1 MPDYPSRRSVVRAL
15 NGIVATS
22 QPLAVHAGVRILL
35 QGGNAID
42 AAIAT
47 AAALN
52 VVEPMSTGIG
62 GDMFALVWIAREQK
76 LYALNGSGRA
86 PNALTIDEARKRG
99 ALRGMPTMGWL
110 PVTVPGAVDGWAQ
123 LLERFGRMK
132 FADVLHPAIEYAE
145 QGFPV
150 SELIANAWASLQPKL
165 DMNPSAA
172 RAYLH
177 RDQAPRVGEIHKQP
191 DLAKTLRALAEGGRD
206 VFYRGEIADKIA
218 QHASDTGGLITRAD
232 LANHTSTWDE
242 PISTTYHDVTLYEC
256 PPNGQGIVAL
266 ETLNLLENFDLR
278 ALEHNSAEYLH
289 LLIEAMKLA
298 FADAFAHVA
307 DPRVVPVPTAQLLDK
322 AYAAKRRTLID
333 MAHALEMPPTGI
345 KGSDTVYLSVVDQE
359 RNCVSFINSLY
370 EGFGSGIVVPG
381 TGICLQN
388 RGANFSLDPQS
399 PNALAPNKRPYHTI
413 IPAMAFK
420 HGQPWLTY
428 GVMGGFMQPQGH
440 VQVLLNMYDFQM
452 DPQRA
457 LDAPRVRVFGD
468 GAVALE
474 DAFDNDTRL
483 ALASRGHRLVE
494 SDPDEFG
501 GGQIIALEPETGALA
516 AGSDP
521 RKDGCAIGY

>member
-1 MPDYPSRRSVVRAL
+1 
-15 NGIVATS
+15 
-22 QPLAVHAGVRILL
+22 
-35 QGGNAID
+35 
-42 AAIAT
+42 
-47 AAALN
+47 
-52 VVEPMSTGIG
+52 
-62 GDMFALVWIAREQK
+62 
-76 LYALNGSGRA
+76 
-86 PNALTIDEARKRG
+86 
-99 ALRGMPTMGWL
+99 
-110 PVTVPGAVDGWAQ
+110 
-123 LLERFGRMK
+123 
-132 FADVLHPAIEYAE
+132 
-145 QGFPV
+145 
-150 SELIANAWASLQPKL
+150 
-165 DMNPSAA
+165 
-172 RAYLH
+172 
-177 RDQAPRVGEIHKQP
+177 QP

-399 PNALAPNKRPYHTI
+399 PNALAP
-413 IPAMAFK
+413 
-420 HGQPWLTY
+420 
-428 GVMGGFMQPQGH
+428 
-440 VQVLLNMYDFQM
+440 
-452 DPQRA
+452 
-457 LDAPRVRVFGD
+457 
-468 GAVALE
+468 
-474 DAFDNDTRL
+474 
-483 ALASRGHRLVE
+483 
-494 SDPDEFG
+494 
-501 GGQIIALEPETGALA
+501 
-516 AGSDP
+516 
-521 RKDGCAIGY
+521 